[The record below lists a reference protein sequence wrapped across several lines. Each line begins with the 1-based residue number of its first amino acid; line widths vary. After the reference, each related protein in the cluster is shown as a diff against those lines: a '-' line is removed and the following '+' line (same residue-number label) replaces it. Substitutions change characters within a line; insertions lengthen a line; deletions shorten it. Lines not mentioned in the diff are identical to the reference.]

1 MSTSTLDRIRESL
14 RLQQVYNLL
23 LRYGWELGLE
33 RWPTINGFRHD
44 LQAWVWRLP
53 PDVDL
58 DAVSTPAK
66 VRMMLEEL
74 GPTYVKMGQII
85 SSQSSVIPAEWNEE
99 LAKLQSSVPPFPT
112 EEVREVIKEE
122 LGAYPEEIYKTFEP
136 EAFAAASTAQV
147 HRATLQDGTAVV
159 VKVQRPG
166 IRNQMRADI
175 GIMTNAA
182 GVLANRFRAVR
193 AVDLPGMVDEFG
205 TNVLRELDY
214 RGEAYNA
221 HVLGE
226 NLATIE
232 GVHVPKIYYDLST
245 SKVLTMEFIKG
256 VKISN
261 LEAIEKARL
270 DRQMLARNALRAMIK
285 MLLIDGFFH
294 ADPHPGNILVNLET
308 GTVNLL
314 DTGMV
319 GELDLSKRLT
329 LIQLIMA
336 FQSRDVSSMGMLL
349 RDLSVPFMEP
359 VDEKGFLKEF
369 ERTVNRYLLM
379 ENANLGFGQVVSE
392 ALDLLRKYGL
402 RLDPNLT
409 MAIKALMQAE
419 AVSILLYPAGGISTD
434 GATMIRE
441 LAMQA
446 ITADK
451 VTEVAKKQLTLT
463 AREALRQLPSLQD
476 ATLSWLKQYRKGRF
490 EVYVDTSGLGQ
501 EINKLNRIGR
511 LIVIGIV
518 LAGMLIGSA
527 VATLFLTQV
536 TGENEAWQFIG
547 RLAYLGYVF
556 AMILAVIIVLR
567 LMWEWWRGRDKV

>member
-1 MSTSTLDRIRESL
+1 MTTTFDRMRESL
-14 RLQQVYNLL
+14 RLQQVYNIL

-33 RWPTINGFRHD
+33 RWPMVNGWRHS
-44 LQAWVWRLP
+44 LQHWVWKVP
-53 PDVDL
+53 DDVDL
-58 DAVSTPAK
+58 DAVTTPAK

-112 EEVREVIKEE
+112 EEVREIIKAE
-122 LGAYPEEIYKTFEP
+122 LGAYPEEIYQTFAPEP
-136 EAFAAASTAQV
+136 FAAASTAQV
-147 HRATLQDGTAVV
+147 HKATLKDGTPVV

-166 IRNQMRADI
+166 IRTQMKADI
-175 GIMTNAA
+175 GIMTNAS
-182 GVLANRFRAVR
+182 GVMEKRIQALRAI
-193 AVDLPGMVDEFG
+193 DLSGMVNQFG

-221 HVLGE
+221 HVLGT
-226 NLATIE
+226 NLDTLP

-256 VKISN
+256 VKVSN
-261 LEAIEKARL
+261 LAAIDQARL
-270 DRQMLARNALRAMIK
+270 DRQALAQNALRAMIK

-294 ADPHPGNILVNLET
+294 ADPHPGNILVNLEK
-308 GTVNLL
+308 GTINLL

-319 GELDLSKRLT
+319 GELDIRKRLT

-336 FQSRDVSSMGMLL
+336 FQSRDVTGMGMLL
-349 RDLSVPFMEP
+349 RDLSTPFLEP

-402 RLDPNLT
+402 RLDSNLT

-419 AVSILLYPAGGISTD
+419 AVSTLLYPAGGLSTD
-434 GATMIRE
+434 GAQMIRE
-441 LAMQA
+441 LAVEA
-446 ITADK
+446 VTAEK
-451 VTEVAKKQLTLT
+451 VAEAAKKQLTIT
-463 AREALRQLPSLQD
+463 AREALRQLPDLQT

-490 EVYVDTSGLGQ
+490 EVYVDTSSLGK
-501 EINKLNRIGR
+501 EISKLNRIGN
-511 LIVIGIV
+511 LVVIGII
-518 LAGMLIGSA
+518 LAGMLVGSA
-527 VATLFLTQV
+527 IATVFLTQV
-536 TGENEAWQFIG
+536 QQEGDFWSIIG
-547 RLAYLGYVF
+547 RLAYLGYIF
-556 AMILAVIIVLR
+556 AMAVAVILVVR
-567 LMWEWWRGRDKV
+567 LIWMWWRGKDDI